1 MDKWIG
7 ALISLAFAMFGGL
20 LVYRGIEAAVELRRQ
35 ERWPTVDGV
44 VVQSETGRAGD
55 HIRVTFDYQV
65 GGRSFRR
72 EMKLD
77 ELPQATTKRL
87 QARYPVGGRVA
98 VYHDPLDPGR
108 SVLEHGSQAGN
119 VMVVVFGLII
129 LIPALLIL
137 VLFSLLI
144 YVDFQMMIARRHLQK
159 GLVAMEEGRELVRE
173 IREQGGEV
181 PPELLEMEER
191 MLARAREVGQM
202 YVDLKGEVEGEEQP
216 SANNRPERE

>member
-35 ERWPTVDGV
+35 ERWPTVEGL
-44 VVQSETGRAGD
+44 VVQSEAGRAGD
-55 HIRVTFDYQV
+55 RIRVTFDYRVENQ
-65 GGRSFRR
+65 SFRR

-77 ELPQATTKRL
+77 ELPQSTTKRL
-87 QARYPVGGRVA
+87 QARYPAGGRVA

-108 SVLEHGSQAGN
+108 SVLEHGSQVGN

-137 VLFSLLI
+137 LLFLLLI
-144 YVDFQMMIARRHLQK
+144 YVDFKMVIARRHLQK
-159 GLVAMEEGRELVRE
+159 GLIAMEEGRELVHE
-173 IREQGGEV
+173 IRDQGGEV

-202 YVDLKGEVEGEEQP
+202 YVDLKSEVEGEDP
-216 SANNRPERE
+216 SADNRPERQ